1 MAPPLMLR
9 CRLTPSLQGVSSL
22 SLNSGTI
29 NLTFTPKKI
38 FSVRERVVYPNNDG
52 TQGSYTLPYLFQSVD
67 TANVAATMNCCI
79 EAYETLNYKLS
90 ICDSELTNV
99 LKYTDSYGRLGSH
112 PNYPPFPL
120 CRNKIS
126 AREFSPNNE
135 YFPSVRNPASL
146 PEGYPLIYENDL
158 AADPRL
164 DPSFF
169 GSRFSPDY
177 LLVSKGWTA
186 SITVPTPDALVKT
199 VSSGTM

>member
-1 MAPPLMLR
+1 M
-9 CRLTPSLQGVSSL
+9 
-22 SLNSGTI
+22 
-29 NLTFTPKKI
+29 
-38 FSVRERVVYPNNDG
+38 DG
-52 TQGSYTLPYLFQSVD
+52 TQQSYTLPYLFQSVD
-67 TANVAATMNCCI
+67 TANVAEDPDMPH
-79 EAYETLNYKLS
+79 LNYKLS
-90 ICDSELTNV
+90 ICDSELTNA

-126 AREFSPNNE
+126 AREFSDE
-135 YFPSVRNPASL
+135 YFPSVYNPASL
-146 PEGYPLIYENDL
+146 SEGYPLIYENDL

-169 GSRFSPDY
+169 DSGFSPDY
-177 LLVSKGWTA
+177 LLVYTGWTA

>member
-1 MAPPLMLR
+1 MLR

-38 FSVRERVVYPNNDG
+38 LSLRRPVVYSKNDG
-52 TQGSYTLPYLFQSVD
+52 TQQSYTLPYLFQSVD
-67 TANVAATMNCCI
+67 TANVAENPYI
-79 EAYETLNYKLS
+79 LYFLNYKLS
-90 ICDSELTNV
+90 ICDSELTNA

-120 CRNKIS
+120 CRNTMS
-126 AREFSPNNE
+126 AREDSNNNVR
-135 YFPSVRNPASL
+135 PSVYNPASL
-146 PEGYPLIYENDL
+146 SEGYPLMYENDL
-158 AADPRL
+158 AADPRF
-164 DPSFF
+164 DPDVAPSFF
-169 GSRFSPDY
+169 RIFSED
-177 LLVSKGWTA
+177 WTA

>member
-1 MAPPLMLR
+1 MLR
-9 CRLTPSLQGVSSL
+9 VAVLRLLLQGVSSL

-29 NLTFTPKKI
+29 NLTFTPKKTLQY
-38 FSVRERVVYPNNDG
+38 RLPVVYRSNI
-52 TQGSYTLPYLFQSVD
+52 QQLSSYTLPYLFQSVD
-67 TANVAATMNCCI
+67 MANVADPDMPD
-79 EAYETLNYKLS
+79 LNYKLS
-90 ICDSELTNV
+90 ICDSELTNA

-120 CRNKIS
+120 CRNKVS
-126 AREFSPNNE
+126 AARDGNW
-135 YFPSVRNPASL
+135 PSIRNPASVS
-146 PEGYPLIYENDL
+146 EGYPLIYENDL

-169 GSRFSPDY
+169 DSGFSPDY
-177 LLVSKGWTA
+177 LLVYTGWTA